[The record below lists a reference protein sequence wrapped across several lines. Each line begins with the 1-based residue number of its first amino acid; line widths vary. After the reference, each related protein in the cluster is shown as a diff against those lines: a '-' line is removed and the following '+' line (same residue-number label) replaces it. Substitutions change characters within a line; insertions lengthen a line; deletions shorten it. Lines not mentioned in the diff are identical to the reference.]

1 MKLRDLISVMDNDTV
16 VCVCDNMGPHTD
28 VAPLKN
34 IGIKSL
40 MYELNRKVERVYF
53 DASDNSI
60 VIELEDYVCTD

>member
-34 IGIKSL
+34 ICVKSL

>member
-34 IGIKSL
+34 ISIKSL